1 MTQDSR
7 GKLALEALMVACPN
21 VVIISSWSFYLVAQ
35 ATKIASGPGCCWCHC
50 KRRGHFRSPD
60 VKEVPAPTRCHPTAV
75 EQAAVHY
82 GRSFVFVF
90 FVTSVVCSA
99 GKKPKLEASST
110 EEPAAGTPSSVK
122 KSPSDSIPGGGEK
135 CIESPD
141 PDRVHGSFKSAEKKT
156 FTVVK
161 KEQPEVKREP
171 SESPKR
177 REGGCGDS
185 GRLQELRDG
194 VQYGRKF
201 WRKGETVTCLARTL
215 QIIERLWMIEI
226 LANYFC
232 SVVLIL
238 SPDDLLASVYLSL
251 KPAYLAPA
259 YAGVE
264 LDMTG
269 TCAMT
274 PPNHDG
280 FNEPVANALSKCEKA
295 FEGEG
300 GGHCVGAED
309 GVRQPDC
316 TVAAGGR
323 GGLPGGQVFDDA
335 GNTVE
340 VHVGASDQG
349 RSGSVGAI
357 RREGFKCELKYDG
370 DRALFH
376 LLKDGSLELGEQ
388 HDAPGRDCPDGPHS
402 EGFAKEYIPGLL
414 NIVGVE
420 QISCL
425 EKAIIYPPTIKTTRW
440 KHHPLVSDA
449 EKLQDHPT
457 KARSPG
463 SSTGDTKD

>member
-1 MTQDSR
+1 MFFRRSHQNSVGTRLLLVPLQTTR
-7 GKLALEALMVACPN
+7 
-21 VVIISSWSFYLVAQ
+21 SFPFA
-35 ATKIASGPGCCWCHC
+35 GCE
-50 KRRGHFRSPD
+50 RSPSSNTVSSD
-60 VKEVPAPTRCHPTAV
+60 SSRTSSCSLWKVVC
-75 EQAAVHY
+75 
-82 GRSFVFVF
+82 FCF

-161 KEQPEVKREP
+161 KEQPGSEARTVGITEKEVNNKNNMMSFSTSAKRRQLRRFWPPPRTTGRSTIREKVLAKGRNGDVLGANVTDHRAATDDRDSGQLLLLGGSD
-171 SESPKR
+171 SES
-177 REGGCGDS
+177 
-185 GRLQELRDG
+185 GRSA
-194 VQYGRKF
+194 
-201 WRKGETVTCLARTL
+201 GEC
-215 QIIERLWMIEI
+215 
-226 LANYFC
+226 
-232 SVVLIL
+232 VLKL
-238 SPDDLLASVYLSL
+238 E
-251 KPAYLAPA
+251 PAYLAPA

-269 TCAMT
+269 IKDVFGKLRKINKMTGTDDGQDSVDVWAGLHGLVWWSSRCSCAMT

-323 GGLPGGQVFDDA
+323 GGLPGGQVFDVA

-376 LLKDGSLELGEQ
+376 LLKDGSV
-388 HDAPGRDCPDGPHS
+388 
-402 EGFAKEYIPGLL
+402 
-414 NIVGVE
+414 NIY
-420 QISCL
+420 S
-425 EKAIIYPPTIKTTRW
+425 W
-440 KHHPLVSDA
+440 N
-449 EKLQDHPT
+449 
-457 KARSPG
+457 
-463 SSTGDTKD
+463 

>member
-1 MTQDSR
+1 M
-7 GKLALEALMVACPN
+7 
-21 VVIISSWSFYLVAQ
+21 
-35 ATKIASGPGCCWCHC
+35 
-50 KRRGHFRSPD
+50 
-60 VKEVPAPTRCHPTAV
+60 
-75 EQAAVHY
+75 
-82 GRSFVFVF
+82 
-90 FVTSVVCSA
+90 
-99 GKKPKLEASST
+99 EASST

-177 REGGCGDS
+177 REGSCGDS

-215 QIIERLWMIEI
+215 QIIERLRMIEI

-238 SPDDLLASVYLSL
+238 SPDDLLAIAAVSVGASL
-251 KPAYLAPA
+251 C
-259 YAGVE
+259 
-264 LDMTG
+264 D
-269 TCAMT
+269 
-274 PPNHDG
+274 PNHDG

-376 LLKDGSLELGEQ
+376 LLKDGSGNNTT
-388 HDAPGRDCPDGPHS
+388 PGRDCPDGPHS

-420 QISCL
+420 QISPRRTLVKENLKRSINIQQQAAGFAVTALRLMMDKEKGRSKGFGYIQYVEATGATEAMARKNRTETEGGDGYRIL
-425 EKAIIYPPTIKTTRW
+425 EEPVLLEYFVTGAMRANQEWNFPEIEVLLDGPGVSPHQIPADDASTESFLSLGGLYEVFVFDTDFFRCCQLSKTPFFPVARFLVLLPLTAIVAVTI
-440 KHHPLVSDA
+440 
-449 EKLQDHPT
+449 
-457 KARSPG
+457 
-463 SSTGDTKD
+463 

>member
-1 MTQDSR
+1 MHRAVPSKSPVR
-7 GKLALEALMVACPN
+7 
-21 VVIISSWSFYLVAQ
+21 ISTEVPRFEQWWRCRQCRLTSHKNSVGTRLLLVPLQTTRSFPFA
-35 ATKIASGPGCCWCHC
+35 GCE
-50 KRRGHFRSPD
+50 RSPSSNTVSSD
-60 VKEVPAPTRCHPTAV
+60 SSRTSSCSLWKVVC
-75 EQAAVHY
+75 
-82 GRSFVFVF
+82 FCF
-90 FVTSVVCSA
+90 FVTSMICSA

-110 EEPAAGTPSSVK
+110 EEPAAGT
-122 KSPSDSIPGGGEK
+122 DSIPGGGEK

-141 PDRVHGSFKSAEKKT
+141 PDRVHASFKSAEKKT

-215 QIIERLWMIEI
+215 QIIERLRMIEI

-238 SPDDLLASVYLSL
+238 SPDDLLA
-251 KPAYLAPA
+251 
-259 YAGVE
+259 
-264 LDMTG
+264 

-280 FNEPVANALSKCEKA
+280 FNEPVANALSKCEKV

-323 GGLPGGQVFDDA
+323 GGSPGGQLFDDA
-335 GNTVE
+335 RNT
-340 VHVGASDQG
+340 
-349 RSGSVGAI
+349 
-357 RREGFKCELKYDG
+357 
-370 DRALFH
+370 
-376 LLKDGSLELGEQ
+376 LELGEQ
-388 HDAPGRDCPDGPHS
+388 HDAPGRDFPVGPHS
-402 EGFAKEYIPGLL
+402 EGFAKEYIPGLR

-425 EKAIIYPPTIKTTRW
+425 EKAIICNT
-440 KHHPLVSDA
+440 SA
-449 EKLQDHPT
+449 KLGI
-457 KARSPG
+457 SG
-463 SSTGDTKD
+463 LSF

>member
-1 MTQDSR
+1 MASE
-7 GKLALEALMVACPN
+7 LEY
-21 VVIISSWSFYLVAQ
+21 VVMPSIQRMNCLSHQNSVGTRLLLVPLQTTRSFPFA
-35 ATKIASGPGCCWCHC
+35 GCE
-50 KRRGHFRSPD
+50 RSPSSNTVSSD
-60 VKEVPAPTRCHPTAV
+60 SSRTSSCSLWKVVC
-75 EQAAVHY
+75 
-82 GRSFVFVF
+82 FCF

-122 KSPSDSIPGGGEK
+122 KSSSNSIPGGGEK

-215 QIIERLWMIEI
+215 QIIERLQMIEI

-238 SPDDLLASVYLSL
+238 SPDDLLAIKDVFGKLR
-251 KPAYLAPA
+251 KINK
-259 YAGVE
+259 
-264 LDMTG
+264 MTG
-269 TCAMT
+269 TDDGQDSVDVWAGRHGLVWWSSRCSCAMT

-425 EKAIIYPPTIKTTRW
+425 EKAIICNT
-440 KHHPLVSDA
+440 SA
-449 EKLQDHPT
+449 KLGI
-457 KARSPG
+457 SG
-463 SSTGDTKD
+463 LSF